1 MDAEFHLIPTLLL
14 GDWRKAQIALR
25 RSSSKYV
32 LCQLVKFVHEGG
44 CTREVLYLPSSAVVA
59 DAEQHPNPME
69 NIAVVL
75 KKFNT
80 VFKKGIPGLGDE
92 DAVYRLGFD
101 KVIEI
106 LDSCVV
112 LFELDEPKG
121 EIKYQCSCY
130 DFWHYYKCEHSL
142 AMSITKK
149 GVKIPEIYNLKNIG
163 STKKRGRPK
172 LAKAGESL
180 GPKGKKTAT

>member
-25 RSSSKYV
+25 RSSFKYV

-59 DAEQHPNPME
+59 EAEQHPNPME

-92 DAVYRLGFD
+92 DALYRLGFD

-112 LFELDEPKG
+112 LFELDEPKD

-130 DFWHYYKCEHSL
+130 DFWYYYRC
-142 AMSITKK
+142 
-149 GVKIPEIYNLKNIG
+149 
-163 STKKRGRPK
+163 
-172 LAKAGESL
+172 
-180 GPKGKKTAT
+180 KGKRHRALVNLSTQRASSDCPQIFSNADAHYLGLCRKSRKRS

>member
-1 MDAEFHLIPTLLL
+1 MDVEFDTTPMLILI
-14 GDWRKAQIALR
+14 DWRKAQLALS
-25 RSSSKYV
+25 RSNIEYMLFQNV
-32 LCQLVKFVHEGG
+32 MFVQEGG
-44 CTREVLYLPSSAVVA
+44 YTRDVFYLPSSAVVA
-59 DAEQHPNPME
+59 EAEQHPNPME
-69 NIAVVL
+69 RIAVVL

-142 AMSITKK
+142 AMSISKK

-180 GPKGKKTAT
+180 GPKGKKAAT